1 MKMSVIFANGE
12 VGTVPKYILDHAI
25 REKKI
30 IAFLRSS
37 GWVQIDRDPVRKEQS
52 AFTGSGKRDGD
63 FSGLLSSGD
72 PPTG

>member
-12 VGTVPKYILDHAI
+12 VGTVLKDKLDHAI

-37 GWVQIDRDPVRKEQS
+37 GCVQIDRDPIRKEQS
-52 AFTGSGKRDGD
+52 IFTGSDRRTGD
-63 FSGLLSSGD
+63 SSGRLSSGD